1 MDELFPIIMDM
12 LQDSSSLAKRQVSR
26 PDPRAVLSAEPCQV
40 ATLIS
45 DFPPG
50 GAVDSWPASS
60 QHRICGGA
68 LPQVPLPPGGAAQL
82 PEDGAEPGHPERGV
96 HVFPLP
102 SPNPSS

>member
-12 LQDSSSLAKRQVSR
+12 LQDSSSLAKRQVSCTQ
-26 PDPRAVLSAEPCQV
+26 PKLSSAELRKVQSSS
-40 ATLIS
+40 S

-60 QHRICGGA
+60 QHGLRGGA

-82 PEDGAEPGHPERGV
+82 PEDGAEPGH
-96 HVFPLP
+96 
-102 SPNPSS
+102 